1 MTTQAGG
8 VRVRIFGDDSDLKK
22 TLKDSANELAK
33 WGVAAAA
40 AAAAG
45 AVAITK
51 NTAAAAKEV
60 DNLSRLT
67 GQSVVEF
74 QRQAAAAKSVGIEQ
88 DKLADIYKDSSDKLG
103 DFMQTGAGPL
113 VDFFEQVAPKIGV
126 TADEFRDLTGP
137 QVLQKYVSGLEKANL
152 SQSEMTFYMEA
163 IASDATLLLPLL
175 EDNGKKFEELGDRAE
190 KAGAVLSEIDVAK
203 MGLLA
208 ESMAAGQ
215 EVVKGLTNQI
225 ALQLAPVLQGLG
237 DLFGENG
244 DKADEMK
251 IAVEKAFGFIIKGS
265 GFVADSVR
273 GIQVIIKGLEAGFW
287 ALSAVTAEIFEQ
299 MARGVDDFVV
309 KPALTS
315 INALIDG
322 VNMLPGIDLDRL
334 VVGDSAAVTK
344 LTEISDAATANMK
357 EVGTELHNL
366 LMEPLPSK
374 ALEDFVA
381 LAQAKSEEAAK
392 AIVEIKNNVGLVV
405 PVIDPSDDPEVIA
418 EKNKLDA
425 MLAAYQ
431 DYGALRVKSGEDF
444 RKTDVQKAEA
454 FAESMKK
461 IDADRFDNQLAGASH
476 FFGNLSSLMDTENR
490 SLFAIGKAAAIA
502 QATVDGIAAA
512 VSSFKFGASIGGP
525 ILGGVFAASSAVATG
540 AQIAS
545 LAATSFGGGGGQA
558 SAPSVSVPS
567 MAEAP
572 TGSSAA
578 GGAGTG
584 AGQNS
589 TLTVEGLDPQTI
601 MDGASVRG
609 LAEKLLNYQ
618 RDGGEVVLA

>member
-45 AVAITK
+45 AVAVTK

-203 MGLLA
+203 MGMLA

-251 IAVEKAFGFIIKGS
+251 VAVEKAFGFIIKGS

-357 EVGTELHNL
+357 EVGTELHD
-366 LMEPLPSK
+366 LMMQPLPSK

-392 AIVEIKNNVGLVV
+392 AIVEIKNNAGLVV

-476 FFGNLSSLMDTENR
+476 FFGNLSSLMDTESR

-572 TGSSAA
+572 TGSSAT

-618 RDGGEVVLA
+618 RDGGEVVLT